1 MHVHK
6 FIALAPAR
14 CSMLTTLRQA
24 EKLGYHLY
32 LYHLGE
38 APKYVHRGHWHPN
51 ASSST
56 PPRSQ
61 RCPRWPATSRPA
73 AQHAPPSA
81 WALQNFLYM
90 LDSNGSPSYRPNPR
104 LACALEVMF
113 ILHQEHKMN
122 CSTAAARHLASRRQD
137 RCPRFLPSGNAR
149 GHLDKASA
157 EPDML
162 HELVVVY
169 TACLRRGQMQ
179 YNRTPMQLARQFHT
193 FVFAGLLLLNTL
205 TFQVRNEELDLD
217 LVTAEGL
224 SVAYTFPMP
233 MATARDGKV
242 ALFNTSNRLDRL
254 HLQHRKAWLEAGGK
268 HPIPQSTSGDV
279 VLVVA
284 VVLPLVHH
292 KAFPSGGKAA
302 WTRGRTT
309 AITSTTSPA
318 FCPTSSAWNEELDL
332 DLVTSDGVLMGYTF
346 AMPMATA
353 GDGKIALFKRPTA
366 WTACSTARH
375 NWRLVAS
382 IPSHRALCAPAHRQ
396 HERGL
401 SQSCQAAGGDLAA
414 AASAAT
420 GLHVRL
426 VTRNCRL
433 SLILSLA
440 KLLDPDARAL
450 PPSRVQLCGSR
461 EADVAAG
468 KTFRGTTYL
477 DKGQPLP
484 AFKAVPDGLQQH
496 FCNPDESPAGAL
508 GAREVVQL
516 EKAGPCVV
524 LRVDEEEPGIKRN
537 RHPTAMRVADMAV
550 GPSVPW
556 MQQALA
562 SSSSQ
567 QEAVVGLQAGQP
579 VRTDMQQRFGIVW
592 RSRQGKRSAG
602 GADQLLAKVDRLCVI
617 DSKLVKTSPG
627 SWHEAGADG
636 GQRAAALEA
645 LVAAVL
651 RVVLAGQAGLPPGLR
666 LLEAEAQHPS
676 AAAAAGSTFGRRLAS
691 VGGRMAGPI

>member
-1 MHVHK
+1 MQSGCAQP
-6 FIALAPAR
+6 FALNCHAAQQLPADVAGR
-14 CSMLTTLRQA
+14 RPSGPTGPLRQA

-73 AQHAPPSA
+73 AQQHAPPSA

-169 TACLRRGQMQ
+169 TACLRRGRTQ

-254 HLQHRKAWLEAGGK
+254 HLQHRKAWLEAGCMDEGQD
-268 HPIPQSTSGDV
+268 HSDHQHHIACFLPDIERVVDQV
-279 VLVVA
+279 VLLEECCNVA
-284 VVLPLVHH
+284 
-292 KAFPSGGKAA
+292 AA
-302 WTRGRTT
+302 R
-309 AITSTTSPA
+309 
-318 FCPTSSAWNEELDL
+318 NEELDL
-332 DLVTSDGVLMGYTF
+332 DLVTTDGVLMGYTF

-382 IPSHRALCAPAHRQ
+382 IPSHRALCAPGLLAGILQLPPLLQLGCICVAPEKQMLLQERHSGGLPTWIKGSRCRHSRQ
-396 HERGL
+396 
-401 SQSCQAAGGDLAA
+401 QQQ
-414 AASAAT
+414 
-420 GLHVRL
+420 RL
-426 VTRNCRL
+426 VSRDTILAIPGVQQLVLVPVTPLQL
-433 SLILSLA
+433 SLTDCSSTSAIQMSHLLEHLA
-440 KLLDPDARAL
+440 
-450 PPSRVQLCGSR
+450 Q
-461 EADVAAG
+461 
-468 KTFRGTTYL
+468 
-477 DKGQPLP
+477 
-484 AFKAVPDGLQQH
+484 
-496 FCNPDESPAGAL
+496 
-508 GAREVVQL
+508 REVVQL